1 MKLETFSY
9 LPELTAEQLER
20 QIAAIVDRDLV
31 VGIEFSTAPDP
42 RDHYWTMWKL
52 PLWDTADPAAV
63 LTELEACR
71 QAHPDAYVK
80 INGYDP
86 VRQGQVVSFVA
97 SRPSRPER
105 GA

>member
-9 LPELTAEQLER
+9 LPEMSAGQLEQ
-20 QIAAIVDRDLV
+20 QIRSILGRGLV

-52 PLWDTADPAAV
+52 PLFGAGGDTAAV
-63 LTELEACR
+63 RAEIESCR
-71 QAHPDAYVK
+71 KAHPDAYIK
-80 INGYDP
+80 INGYDA

-97 SRPSRPER
+97 IQPER
-105 GA
+105 GT

>member
-20 QIAAIVDRDLV
+20 QISAILDRDLV
-31 VGIEFSTAPDP
+31 VGIEFTATPDP

-52 PLWDTADPAAV
+52 PLFDHADTVAV
-63 LTELEACR
+63 LAELEACG
-71 QAHPDAYVK
+71 QAHPDAYIKV
-80 INGYDP
+80 NGYDP

-97 SRPSRPER
+97 RRPER

>member
-20 QIAAIVDRDLV
+20 QISAILDRNLV
-31 VGIEFSTAPDP
+31 VGIEFSAVPDP

-52 PLWDTADPAAV
+52 PLWDTAGTSAV
-63 LTELEACR
+63 LGELEACG
-71 QAHPDAYVK
+71 QANPDAYIKV
-80 INGYDP
+80 NGYDP
-86 VRQGQVVSFVA
+86 MRQGQVVSFVA
-97 SRPSRPER
+97 RRPER